1 MLDEIPPL
9 ALTFDDVSLVPSH
22 SKVHPRMVDTK
33 TDLTRKIHLN
43 IPLVSAAMDTVTEAP
58 LAIAIARQG
67 GVGVIHKNMSL
78 EQQAEEVDRVK
89 RSEAG
94 MITNPITIRPEQKVY
109 EALDLMS
116 KYRIS
121 GVPVTAPDG
130 RLLGILTNRD
140 LRFEERTDLFVSD
153 LMTSEN
159 LKTVP
164 VGTTLEEAKTL
175 LQKYKIEK
183 LLVVDDGYHL
193 KGLITVKDI
202 QKKAKF
208 PNACKDP
215 MGRLRVAAAI
225 GVGDDLLDRA
235 MALIGVHVDV
245 LVLDSS
251 HGHSEGVLQATV
263 KVKEAFPDVD
273 LIVGNVATAEGT
285 RALIERGADAVKVGI
300 GPGSICTTRI
310 VTGAG
315 IPQVTAIA
323 QCAIAAREKGIP
335 LIADGGIRFSG
346 EVVKA
351 IAAGS
356 NVVMI
361 GSLFAG
367 TEEAPGETILY
378 QGRTFKAYRGMGS
391 LSAMKAGAAD
401 RYFQEGDA
409 PLAKMVPEGIEGMVP
424 FKGSL
429 ESVVTQLVGGLR
441 SGMGLTGC
449 SSVSELQS
457 RAQFVRVTF
466 AGLKESHA
474 HDVVITKEAPNYMKE
489 EF

>member
-22 SKVHPRMVDTK
+22 SKVHPRLVDTK

-67 GVGVIHKNMSL
+67 GIGVIHKNMSL
-78 EQQAEEVDRVK
+78 EQQVEEVDRVK

-140 LRFEERTDLFVSD
+140 LRFEERTDLSVSD

-164 VGTTLEEAKTL
+164 VGTTLEEAKAL

-183 LLVVDDGYHL
+183 LLVVDEGYHL

-225 GVGDDLLDRA
+225 GVGDNLLDRA

-251 HGHSEGVLQATV
+251 HGHSDGVLQATV
-263 KVKEAFPDVD
+263 KVKEAFPDVE

-285 RALIERGADAVKVGI
+285 RGAHRAGRG
-300 GPGSICTTRI
+300 R
-310 VTGAG
+310 
-315 IPQVTAIA
+315 
-323 QCAIAAREKGIP
+323 R
-335 LIADGGIRFSG
+335 
-346 EVVKA
+346 
-351 IAAGS
+351 
-356 NVVMI
+356 
-361 GSLFAG
+361 
-367 TEEAPGETILY
+367 
-378 QGRTFKAYRGMGS
+378 
-391 LSAMKAGAAD
+391 
-401 RYFQEGDA
+401 
-409 PLAKMVPEGIEGMVP
+409 
-424 FKGSL
+424 
-429 ESVVTQLVGGLR
+429 
-441 SGMGLTGC
+441 
-449 SSVSELQS
+449 
-457 RAQFVRVTF
+457 
-466 AGLKESHA
+466 
-474 HDVVITKEAPNYMKE
+474 
-489 EF
+489 